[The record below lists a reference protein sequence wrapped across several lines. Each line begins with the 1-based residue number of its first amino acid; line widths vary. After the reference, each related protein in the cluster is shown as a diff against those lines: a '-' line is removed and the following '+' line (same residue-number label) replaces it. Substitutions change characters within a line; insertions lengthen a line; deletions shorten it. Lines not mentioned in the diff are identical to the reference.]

1 MTRPI
6 YLDHQAT
13 TPLAPEARA
22 AMLPYLGDRFG
33 NPHSPHLY
41 GREADAAVAVAR
53 DQVAALIGADPAR
66 LFFTAGATESANWA
80 LKGVMAAAPRDRCR
94 LVTVAT
100 EHACVLE
107 TAQYL
112 AGQGVDVVV
121 LPVGSD
127 GLVDLDEARA
137 VIDERTA
144 LLSVMTVNNEIGV
157 LQPVAALA
165 DLARGVGAL
174 VHLDAAQSAGKL
186 PIDLAHAD
194 LVSMSAHKLYG
205 PKGIGALWVREDVA
219 IAPLLHGGGQEG
231 RGMRSGTLA
240 PALCAGFGAATA
252 VAATRMEDD
261 IAHLAR
267 LRDRLLTGLHGPF
280 RLNGSSETRFCG
292 NANVVLPGV
301 DAGRLISDVRGVA
314 FSAASACAS
323 GSGRPSHVLTALG
336 LDAQETRS
344 SIRLGWGRYTGE
356 DEMDRAVVLLN
367 EGIARQRSG
376 GA

>member
-53 DQVAALIGADPAR
+53 EQIAALIGADPAR

-80 LKGVMAAAPRDRCR
+80 LKGVMAAAPRARRR

-100 EHACVLE
+100 EHACILE
-107 TAQYL
+107 TADYL
-112 AGQGVDVVV
+112 ADLGLDVVV
-121 LPVGSD
+121 LPVD
-127 GLVDLDEARA
+127 GTGLIDLDQARA
-137 VIDERTA
+137 VVDERTA
-144 LLSVMTVNNEIGV
+144 LLSVMTINNEIGV
-157 LQPVAALA
+157 IQPIVALA
-165 DLARGVGAL
+165 ELARAAGAL

-186 PIDLAHAD
+186 PIDLAQAD
-194 LVSMSAHKLYG
+194 LLSMSAHKLYG
-205 PKGIGALWVREDVA
+205 PKGIGALWVRDGVA

-231 RGMRSGTLA
+231 RGLRSGTLA
-240 PALCAGFGAATA
+240 PALCAGFGAA
-252 VAATRMEDD
+252 AALAAARMEDD
-261 IAHLAR
+261 LAHLAR
-267 LRDRLLTGLHGPF
+267 LRERLLAGLAGPF
-280 RLNGSSETRFCG
+280 RLNGSGTAYFLG
-292 NANVVLPGV
+292 NANIALAGV
-301 DAGRLISDVRGVA
+301 DAGRLISEVRGVA

-336 LDAQETRS
+336 LGEAEARS

-356 DEMDRAVVLLN
+356 DEMDRAVALLN
-367 EGIARQRSG
+367 EGIARQRG

>member
-22 AMLPYLGDRFG
+22 AMLPYLGERFG

-53 DQVAALIGADPAR
+53 GQIAALIGADPAR

-80 LKGVMAAAPRDRCR
+80 LKGVMAAAPPARRR

-100 EHACVLE
+100 EHACILE
-107 TAQYL
+107 TADYL
-112 AGQGVDVVV
+112 GGLGVEIVV
-121 LPVGSD
+121 LPVDGE
-127 GLVDLDEARA
+127 GLVDLDQARA
-137 VIDERTA
+137 AIDERTA

-157 LQPVAALA
+157 IQPVAALSA
-165 DLARGVGAL
+165 LARAAGAL

-186 PIDLAHAD
+186 PIDLAEAD

-205 PKGIGALWVREDVA
+205 PKGIGALWVRDGVA

-240 PALCAGFGAATA
+240 PALCAGFGAAA
-252 VAATRMEDD
+252 LVAAARMEGDH
-261 IAHLAR
+261 AHLVR
-267 LRDRLLTGLHGPF
+267 LRDRLLAGLAGPF
-280 RLNGSSETRFCG
+280 RLNGSVTARFAG
-292 NANVVLPGV
+292 NANIALPGV
-301 DAGRLISDVRGVA
+301 DAGRLISEVRGVA

-323 GSGRPSHVLTALG
+323 GSGKPSHVLTALG
-336 LDAQETRS
+336 LDQAMARS

-356 DEMDRAVVLLN
+356 DEMDRAIALLN
-367 EGIARQRSG
+367 DGIAHQRG

>member
-22 AMLPYLGDRFG
+22 AMLPYLGERFG

-53 DQVAALIGADPAR
+53 GQIAALIGADPAR

-80 LKGVMAAAPRDRCR
+80 LKGVMAAAPRDRRR

-112 AGQGVDVVV
+112 ADLGVDVVV
-121 LPVGSD
+121 LPVD
-127 GLVDLDEARA
+127 GEGLIDLDQARQ
-137 VIDERTA
+137 VIDARTA
-144 LLSVMTVNNEIGV
+144 LVSVMTVNNEIGV
-157 LQPVAALA
+157 IQPIAALA
-165 DLARGVGAL
+165 DIARAAGAL

-186 PIDLAHAD
+186 PIDLAQAD

-205 PKGIGALWVREDVA
+205 PKGIGALWVRGGVA

-231 RGMRSGTLA
+231 KGMRSGTLA
-240 PALCAGFGAATA
+240 PALCAGFGAA
-252 VAATRMEDD
+252 AALAAGRMAKDL
-261 IAHLAR
+261 AHLAR
-267 LRDRLLTGLHGPF
+267 LRDRLLAGLAGPI
-280 RLNGSSETRFCG
+280 RLNGSAAARFPG
-292 NANVVLPGV
+292 NANLALPGV
-301 DAGRLISDVRGVA
+301 DAGRLISEVRGVA

-323 GSGRPSHVLTALG
+323 GSGKPSHVLTALG
-336 LDAQETRS
+336 LDEVMARS

-356 DEMDRAVVLLN
+356 DEMDRAIALLN
-367 EGIARQRSG
+367 DGIARQRG

>member
-22 AMLPYLGDRFG
+22 AMLPYLGERFG

-53 DQVAALIGADPAR
+53 GQIATLIGADPAR

-80 LKGVMAAAPRDRCR
+80 LKGVMAAAPPTRRR

-100 EHACVLE
+100 EHACILE
-107 TAQYL
+107 TADYL
-112 AGQGVDVVV
+112 GGLGMEVVV
-121 LPVGSD
+121 LPVGGD
-127 GLVDLDEARA
+127 GLVDLDQARA
-137 VIDERTA
+137 AIDERTA
-144 LLSVMTVNNEIGV
+144 LVSVMTVNNEIGV
-157 LQPVAALA
+157 IQPVAALSA
-165 DLARGVGAL
+165 LARAAGAL

-186 PIDLAHAD
+186 PIDLAEAD

-205 PKGIGALWVREDVA
+205 PKGIGALWVRDGVA

-240 PALCAGFGAATA
+240 PALCAGFGAAA
-252 VAATRMEDD
+252 LVAAARMEGDL
-261 IAHLAR
+261 AHLVR
-267 LRDRLLTGLHGPF
+267 LRDRLLAGLAGPF
-280 RLNGSSETRFCG
+280 RLNGSAMARFPG
-292 NANVVLPGV
+292 NANIAIPGV
-301 DAGRLISDVRGVA
+301 DAGRLISEVRGVA

-323 GSGRPSHVLTALG
+323 GSGKPSHVLTALG
-336 LDAQETRS
+336 LDQAMAWS

-356 DEMDRAVVLLN
+356 DEMDRAIALLN
-367 EGIARQRSG
+367 DGIARQRG

>member
-53 DQVAALIGADPAR
+53 DQVAALIGADPGR

-80 LKGVMAAAPRDRCR
+80 LKGVMAAAPPARRR

-112 AGQGVDVVV
+112 DAASYDVVV
-121 LPVGSD
+121 LPVDGD
-127 GLVDLDEARA
+127 GLVDPEQARA
-137 VIDERTA
+137 AIDERTA

-157 LQPVAALA
+157 IQPIAALA
-165 DLARGVGAL
+165 DLARTAGAL
-174 VHLDAAQSAGKL
+174 VHLDMAQSAGKL
-186 PIDLAHAD
+186 PVDLAHAD

-205 PKGIGALWVREDVA
+205 PKGIGALWVRDGVA

-240 PALCAGFGAATA
+240 PALCAGFGAAAA
-252 VAATRMEDD
+252 VAAPRIEDD
-261 IAHLAR
+261 LAHLVR
-267 LRDRLLTGLHGPF
+267 LRDRLQAGLEGPF
-280 RLNGSSETRFCG
+280 RLNGSGAARFPG
-292 NANVVLPGV
+292 NANLALPGV
-301 DAGRLISDVRGVA
+301 DAARLISEVRGVA

-336 LDAQETRS
+336 LDAATARS

-356 DEMDRAVVLLN
+356 DEMDRAIALLN
-367 EGIARQRSG
+367 DGIARQRGG